1 MFPGKFLFDQ
11 VFSRYCF
18 G

>member
-11 VFSRYCF
+11 VFSRYCL